1 MDAVVHFEMPADDS
15 ERMSRFYQRA
25 FGWQTQTLGSEMG
38 GYVTVATTE
47 SDDNGPKKPGAING
61 GFYPRKK
68 DWPAQ
73 YPSIVIAVDDI
84 QKSMKKVR
92 DAGGNVLGD
101 PMEIPGVGTYVSF
114 MDTEGNRVSMLQ
126 PLPRMTTRPKSS

>member
-1 MDAVVHFEMPADDS
+1 MNPVVHFEMPADDRN
-15 ERMSRFYQRA
+15 RMAKFYSKV
-25 FGWQTQTLGSEMG
+25 FGWKAELHGPEMG
-38 GYVTVATTE
+38 EYVTVATTE

-73 YPSIVIAVDDI
+73 YPSIVISVDDI
-84 QKSMKKVR
+84 KASMNQVNA
-92 DAGGNVLGD
+92 AGGKTLGD

-114 MDTEGNRVSMLQ
+114 TDTEGNRVSLLQ
-126 PLPRMTTRPKSS
+126 AQPRMSTRPKS